1 MQTTFVE
8 QSVNARTTRVDEAF
22 VPLVSV
28 IILNYNGSKW
38 LERCLESLKAQT
50 IFSQLEVI
58 LADNRSADGSDLLA
72 VRLIEGWNNGRFI
85 QNGAN
90 LGFCEGNN
98 RPAAQARGEFLFFLN
113 NDTWLE
119 PGCME
124 MLVGE
129 VRARGAQGGGPLV
142 LNYADDSFQSLGAE
156 GFDVFG
162 LPSPLRPWSHVQPVL
177 MPEGCAFLIERRVFV
192 EIGGFNADFFMYA
205 DEYDLAVRAW
215 IAGHRLVA
223 VPAARLHHRGAANV
237 NPKGAGAVE
246 EFRTSAQVRFF
257 SNRNCLLLW
266 LQNAQHL
273 FFVVAFLQVAM
284 LFLES
289 LIALVLIRDVK
300 FVKKAYYAA
309 VADCWRLRSNIFT
322 TRKRVARY
330 RRRGDGWMLRFL
342 GWRLSRWQQFQ
353 MVRAMGIPKVNARPK
368 GNPAK

>member
-1 MQTTFVE
+1 VQTTSQEHAVSTPISRAE
-8 QSVNARTTRVDEAF
+8 EAF

-28 IILNYNGSKW
+28 IILNYNGTKW
-38 LERCLESLKAQT
+38 LERCLESLKVQT
-50 IFSQLEVI
+50 IFSELEI
-58 LADNRSADGSDLLA
+58 IIADNLSTDGSDVLA
-72 VRLIEGWNNGRFI
+72 ARLIEGCSHGRFI

-98 RPAAQARGEFLFFLN
+98 CPAAQARGRFLFFLN

-119 PGCME
+119 PACME
-124 MLVGE
+124 TLVRE
-129 VRARGAQGGGPLV
+129 VRAQGAQGGGPLV

-162 LPSPLRPWSHVQPVL
+162 LPSPRRPWSAVQSVL
-177 MPEGCAFLIERRVFV
+177 MPEGCAFLIERRVFE

-205 DEYDLAVRAW
+205 DEYDLAFRTW

-257 SNRNCLLLW
+257 TNRNCLLLW
-266 LQNAQHL
+266 LQNAQRL
-273 FFVVAFLQVAM
+273 FFAVVFLQVAM

-289 LIALVLIRDVK
+289 LAALVLIRDGA
-300 FVKKAYYAA
+300 FVKKAYFGAY
-309 VADCWRLRSNIFT
+309 ADCWRLRRNIMA

-330 RRRGDGWMLRFL
+330 RQRGDGWMLRFL

-353 MVRAMGIPKVNARPK
+353 MMRAMGIPKVNTRIK
-368 GNPAK
+368 K

>member
-1 MQTTFVE
+1 MTSQE
-8 QSVNARTTRVDEAF
+8 QAANARPCRADEAF
-22 VPLVSV
+22 TPLVSV

-38 LERCLESLKAQT
+38 LERCLETLKAQT

-58 LADNRSADGSDLLA
+58 LADNLSTDGSDVLA
-72 VRLIEGWNNGRFI
+72 ARLIEGWTNGRFV

-98 RPAAQARGEFLFFLN
+98 RPASQARGEFLFFLN

-124 MLVGE
+124 MLVRE
-129 VRARGAQGGGPLV
+129 VRAHGAHGGGPLV
-142 LNYADDSFQSLGAE
+142 LNYADDSFQSLGAD

-162 LPSPLRPWSHVQPVL
+162 LPSPRRSWSGVQPVL

-205 DEYDLAVRAW
+205 DEYDLAFRAW
-215 IAGHRLVA
+215 IAGYRLVA
-223 VPAARLHHRGAANV
+223 VPSARLHHRGAANV

-273 FFVVAFLQVAM
+273 FLVVAFLQVSM

-289 LIALVLIRDVK
+289 LIALVLIRDMT
-300 FVKKAYYAA
+300 FVRKGYFGAI
-309 VADCWRLRSNIFT
+309 ADCWRLRRHIKT
-322 TRKRVARY
+322 TRHRVARY

-353 MVRAMGIPKVNARPK
+353 MMRAMGIPKVNTNPK
-368 GNPAK
+368 K

>member
-1 MQTTFVE
+1 
-8 QSVNARTTRVDEAF
+8 VDEAI

-28 IILNYNGSKW
+28 VILNYNGSKW

-50 IFSQLEVI
+50 IFSQLEII
-58 LADNRSADGSDLLA
+58 LADNLSTDGSDLLA
-72 VRLIEGWNNGRFI
+72 ERLIQGWNNGRFI

-119 PGCME
+119 PACME
-124 MLVGE
+124 MLVRE

-162 LPSPLRPWSHVQPVL
+162 LPSPRRSWPDVQPVL

-205 DEYDLAVRAW
+205 DEYDLAFRTW
-215 IAGHRLVA
+215 IAGHHLVA
-223 VPAARLHHRGAANV
+223 VPSARLHHRGAANV
-237 NPKGAGAVE
+237 NPKGAEAVQ

-266 LQNAQHL
+266 LQNAQYL

-289 LIALVLIRDVK
+289 LIALVLIRDLQ
-300 FVKKAYYAA
+300 FVKKAYFGAL
-309 VADCWRLRSNIFT
+309 ADCWRLRRNIVA

-330 RRRGDGWMLRFL
+330 RRRGDVWMLRFL

-353 MVRAMGIPKVNARPK
+353 MMRAMGIPKVNPK
-368 GNPAK
+368 SKTNPAQ